1 MKRIFYSLVL
11 LTFFACTENE
21 DISTPLDKKVQVEVE
36 PLTLDESFTN
46 IYGDIG
52 ANNLSTRV
60 AIDYLRHPIQFN
72 WSSGDKIGVFPLNAA
87 FSNGVS
93 AQAGFQA
100 YNGVSTPTGDYTSVP
115 FTEFNPEG
123 FGLVNGCDYAAY
135 YPYDPKNTRTDEI
148 VFDYNYLSQGV
159 EEFNALPV
167 KDGEYILGR
176 TQVQDHCYMIADA
189 VKPKDDITIF
199 HFEHVGA
206 MVGFHLTFDD
216 IIARQGIYGVEFGS
230 LQVNNVKIWLIDKK
244 GGKVKFP
251 GYALGD
257 LSKQNNRGVNVNL
270 NSTAKVSTND
280 LDHLDLKIK
289 KKGDGTSTGLIE
301 PTLSTWGY
309 AGSGDFSKVDREYK
323 YSGSMDIMLWLY
335 PQDLTDIDFLVIA
348 ECQSKSGQ
356 KHHYGTILK
365 GNKKLYSGV
374 AYAFN
379 PQMHCIDDKENLAT
393 IFAEYNIINNKNAAA
408 YLDKDFELYIGS
420 FFIGFIELREK

>member
-21 DISTPLDKKVQVEVE
+21 DISTPSDKKVEVEVE

-52 ANNLSTRV
+52 ANDLSTRV

-72 WSSGDKIGVFPLNAA
+72 WSSGDIIGVFPLDAV
-87 FSNGVS
+87 FSNGES
-93 AQAGFQA
+93 AQARFQA
-100 YNGVSTPTGDYTSVP
+100 YNGVSTSTGDYTSVP
-115 FTEFNPEG
+115 FTEFNPGG
-123 FGLVNGCDYAAY
+123 FGLVNGCEYAAY
-135 YPYDPKNTRTDEI
+135 YPYADTNSKTNEI
-148 VFDYNYLSQGV
+148 VFDYTYLSQGV

-167 KDGEYILGR
+167 KDGENIKER

-189 VKPKDDITIF
+189 VKPIDDITIF

-206 MVGFHLTFDD
+206 MVGFHLTFD
-216 IIARQGIYGVEFGS
+216 GVATPGTNELNKEFEE
-230 LQVNNVKIWLIDKK
+230 VTNVKIWLIDKD
-244 GGKVKFP
+244 GRKVKFP

-289 KKGDGTSTGLIE
+289 KQGDYSTGQIGYKT
-301 PTLSTWGY
+301 PNFNYSTSQAGY
-309 AGSGDFSKVDREYK
+309 
-323 YSGSMDIMLWLY
+323 MDIMLWLY
-335 PQDLTDIDFLVIA
+335 PQDITGLNFLVIA
-348 ECQSKSGQ
+348 ESKRHNDLQ
-356 KHHYGTILK
+356 APHYYGTILK
-365 GNKKLYSGV
+365 GDKLLKSGV

-379 PQMHCIDDKENLAT
+379 PQMHRIDDQVNIAT
-393 IFAEYNIINNKNAAA
+393 IFAKASNINNYNSAV
-408 YLDKDFELYIGS
+408 YLDKDFEVYMGE
-420 FFIGFIELREK
+420 FFEGNIE